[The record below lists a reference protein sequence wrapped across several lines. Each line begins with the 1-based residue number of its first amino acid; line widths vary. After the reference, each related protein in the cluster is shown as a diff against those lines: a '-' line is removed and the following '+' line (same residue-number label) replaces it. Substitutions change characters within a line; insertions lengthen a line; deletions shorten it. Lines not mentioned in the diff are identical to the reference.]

1 MTIPLCFR
9 ELRNFY
15 FESNMISRRLLLTQS
30 LLLLAGC
37 SSAGSGKQ
45 SLSRLTIGA
54 VAYGEGVRSVDQY
67 QRFIQ
72 YLEGQTKTLIELE
85 PAYNEV
91 KALEQIRGKVWS
103 LVFAP
108 PGLAA
113 IAIAKAQY
121 LPLFPL
127 QGVSNLSSVLVVRRD
142 SPIKKLADANG
153 KIIALGQPGS
163 ATGYYVPLYELYGT
177 APSEIRTAPTP
188 KTVLEWLAKEE
199 VEIGALA
206 KDEFDRFRMEFNQT
220 PFRVLLASRRIP
232 AGAVLISPAI
242 DRNQQEVIQK
252 AMREA
257 LPAIAQEVGYIPNA
271 APPNY
276 KDLIAFIDKVKPIE
290 AQLGAKPA
298 VLFQSDQPKKT
309 TY

>member
-1 MTIPLCFR
+1 
-9 ELRNFY
+9 
-15 FESNMISRRLLLTQS
+15 MISRRLMLIQS
-30 LLLLAGC
+30 LLFLAGC
-37 SSAGSGKQ
+37 SSVGSDER

-91 KALEQIRGKVWS
+91 KALEQIRAKVWS

-309 TY
+309 AY

>member
-1 MTIPLCFR
+1 MTILLCLR

-15 FESNMISRRLLLTQS
+15 FESNMISRRLLLIQS

-37 SSAGSGKQ
+37 SSANSGRQ
-45 SLSRLTIGA
+45 SLSKLTIGA

-67 QRFIQ
+67 QRFIE

-85 PAYNEV
+85 PVYNEV
-91 KALEQIRGKVWS
+91 KALEQIRNKAWS

-127 QGVSNLSSVLVVRRD
+127 QGVSNLSSVLVVQRD

-153 KIIALGQPGS
+153 KVIALGQPGS

-188 KTVLEWLAKEE
+188 KTVLEWLAKQE
-199 VEIGALA
+199 VDIGALS
-206 KDEFDRFRMEFNQT
+206 KDEFDRFRTEFSQT
-220 PFRVLLASRRIP
+220 TFRVLLASRRIP
-232 AGAVLISPAI
+232 SGSVLISPAV

-298 VLFQSDQPKKT
+298 ALFQPDPSKKT
-309 TY
+309 AY